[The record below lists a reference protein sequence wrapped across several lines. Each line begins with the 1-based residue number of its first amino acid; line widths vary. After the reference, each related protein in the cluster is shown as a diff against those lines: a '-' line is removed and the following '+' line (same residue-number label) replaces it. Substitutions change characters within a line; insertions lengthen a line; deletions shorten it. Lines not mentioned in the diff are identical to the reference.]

1 VAAAYRQGMIDES
14 KIAERFAGL
23 GPELNERQRRLW
35 AASEARSHGRGGI
48 VAVSRATGISED
60 TIGRGIKELA
70 SGARLDRGRVRRP
83 GAGRRSLTESDPEL
97 LGALEALVDPDTRG
111 DPESP
116 LRWCSKS
123 LGKIAGALV
132 AAGHQVSD
140 RSAGKLLRGL
150 GFRLHAN
157 QKTWEGKDHPDRDAQ
172 FRHINETARAA
183 LEAGEPTISVDAKK
197 RELVGDFKAVGREY
211 EPTGRPVE
219 VRCHDFKD
227 KDLGHAIPYG
237 VLDLQANEGMVSVGI
252 TNDTS
257 AFAVN
262 SIRAWWQHLGRKRYP
277 KAKTLT
283 ITADGGGS
291 NSSRARLWKV
301 ELQRLVNELGIPI
314 RVCHFPPGTSKWNKI
329 EHRLFSYV
337 SLNWRGRPLE
347 SLQVIID
354 LIGATTTSTGL
365 KVYARLD
372 PGKYEKGIK
381 VTDAELAAV
390 NIVRDEFHPDWN
402 YTIYPTTTPAVIL
415 SCALSRTSAA
425 EATQR
430 KLGCRV

>member
-1 VAAAYRQGMIDES
+1 MIDES
-14 KIAERFAGL
+14 KIAERFAGV
-23 GPELNERQRRLW
+23 GPELNERQRRVW
-35 AASEARSHGRGGI
+35 AASEARALGYGGI
-48 VAVSRATGISED
+48 AAVARATGISED
-60 TIGRGIKELA
+60 TVGRGLKELA
-70 SGARLDRGRVRRP
+70 AGVRLEAGQVRRR
-83 GAGRRSLTESDPEL
+83 GAGRPALTVTDSTL
-97 LGALEALVDPDTRG
+97 LEDLERLVDPDTRG

-157 QKTWEGKDHPDRDAQ
+157 QKTREGKDHPDRDAQ
-172 FRHINETARAA
+172 FRHISETARAA
-183 LEAGEPTISVDAKK
+183 LEAGEPVISVDAKK

-227 KDLGHAIPYG
+227 KDRGHAIPYG
-237 VLDLQANEGMVSVGI
+237 VYDQKANEGMVSVGV

-262 SIRAWWQHLGRKRYP
+262 SIRAWWQHLGHKRYP
-277 KAKTLT
+277 KAEILT

-291 NSSRARLWKV
+291 NSSRTRLWKT
-301 ELQRLVNELGIPI
+301 ELQKLANELQLAI

-329 EHRLFSYV
+329 EHRMFSFV

-347 SLQVIID
+347 TLQVIID

-372 PGKYEKGIK
+372 PGHYEKGIK
-381 VTDAELAAV
+381 VTDAQLAAV
-390 NIVRDEFHPDWN
+390 NLVGDEFHPDWN
-402 YTIYPTTTPAVIL
+402 YTIHPTPPTAVID
-415 SCALSRTSAA
+415 S
-425 EATQR
+425 
-430 KLGCRV
+430 

>member
-1 VAAAYRQGMIDES
+1 MIDES

-23 GPELNERQRRLW
+23 GPELNERQRRFW
-35 AASEARSHGRGGI
+35 AASEARACGRGGI
-48 VAVSRATGISED
+48 AAVSRATGISED
-60 TIGRGIKELA
+60 TVQRGIKELRE
-70 SGARLDRGRVRRP
+70 GVRLEAGQVRRR
-83 GAGRRSLTESDPEL
+83 GAGRPRLTESDPTL
-97 LGALEALVDPDTRG
+97 LEDLKRLVDPDTRG

-123 LGKIAGALV
+123 LQNIAGALM
-132 AAGHQVSD
+132 AAGHQISD
-140 RSAGKLLRGL
+140 RSSGKLMRGL

-157 QKTWEGKDHPDRDAQ
+157 HKTREGKQHPDRDAQ
-172 FRHINETARAA
+172 FRHINQTTRAA
-183 LEAGEPTISVDAKK
+183 LAGGEPTISVDAKK

-211 EPTGRPVE
+211 EPSGRPVE

-237 VLDLQANEGMVSVGI
+237 VLDLKANEGFMSVGV

-262 SIRAWWQHLGRKRYP
+262 SIRAWWQHLGRERYP
-277 KAKTLT
+277 EATCLT

-291 NSSRARLWKV
+291 NSSRTRLWKV
-301 ELQRLVNELGIPI
+301 ELQKLANELGFAI

-329 EHRLFSYV
+329 EHRLFSFV

-354 LIGATTTSTGL
+354 LIGSTTTSTGL

-372 PGKYEKGIK
+372 PGQYEKPIK
-381 VTDAELAAV
+381 VTDAEIAAV
-390 NIVRDEFHPDWN
+390 NIVRDDFHPDWN
-402 YTIYPTTTPAVIL
+402 YTINPQQTT
-415 SCALSRTSAA
+415 ALINS
-425 EATQR
+425 
-430 KLGCRV
+430 

>member
-1 VAAAYRQGMIDES
+1 MIDES
-14 KIAERFAGL
+14 KIAERYAGV

-35 AASEARSHGRGGI
+35 AASEARALGYGGI
-48 VAVSRATGISED
+48 AAVSRATGISED
-60 TIGRGIKELA
+60 TVGRGLKELA
-70 SGARLDRGRVRRP
+70 AGARLDAGQVRRR
-83 GAGRRSLTESDPEL
+83 GAGRPALTTSDPTL
-97 LGALEALVDPDTRG
+97 LDDLKRLVDPDTRG

-132 AAGHQVSD
+132 EAGHQVSD

-157 QKTWEGKDHPDRDAQ
+157 QKTREGKDHPDRDAQ

-183 LEAGEPTISVDAKK
+183 LEAGEPVISVDAKK
-197 RELVGDFKAVGREY
+197 RELVGDYKAVGREY

-237 VLDLQANEGMVSVGI
+237 VYDLKANEGMVSVGV

-257 AFAVN
+257 AFAVS
-262 SIRAWWQHLGRKRYP
+262 SIRAWWQHLGHGRYP
-277 KAKTLT
+277 KATTLT

-291 NSSRARLWKV
+291 NSSRTRLWKV
-301 ELQRLVNELGIPI
+301 ELQKLADEIGIPI
-314 RVCHFPPGTSKWNKI
+314 RVCHFPPGTSKWNKV

-354 LIGATTTSTGL
+354 LIASTTTSTGL

-372 PGKYEKGIK
+372 PGEYEKGIK
-381 VTDAELAAV
+381 VSDADLAAV

-402 YTIYPTTTPAVIL
+402 YTIHPSTTDPLIL
-415 SCALSRTSAA
+415 S
-425 EATQR
+425 
-430 KLGCRV
+430 

>member
-1 VAAAYRQGMIDES
+1 VVAYREGMIDES
-14 KIAERFAGL
+14 KIAERYRAL

-48 VAVSRATGISED
+48 AAVVRATGISKN
-60 TIGRGIKELA
+60 TVVRGIAEVRA
-70 SGARLDRGRVRRP
+70 GTRLDAERVRRP
-83 GAGRRSLTESDPEL
+83 GAGRPRLTESDPGL
-97 LGALEALVDPDTRG
+97 VAALEALVDPETRG

-123 LGKIAGALV
+123 LQKIASALV
-132 AAGHQVSD
+132 DAGHQISD

-157 QKTWEGKDHPDRDAQ
+157 SKTREGKDHPDRDAQ
-172 FRHINETARAA
+172 FVHINETVRSA
-183 LEAGEPTISVDAKK
+183 LGAGEPTISVDAKK
-197 RELVGDFKAVGREY
+197 RELVGDFKAVGREW

-237 VLDLQANEGMVSVGI
+237 VYDIEANEGLVSVGV

-277 KAKTLT
+277 NAQTLT

-291 NSSRARLWKV
+291 NSSRTRLWKT
-301 ELQRLVNELGIPI
+301 ELQTLVNEIGIPI

-329 EHRLFSYV
+329 EHRMFSYV

-354 LIGATTTSTGL
+354 LIAATTTSTGL
-365 KVYARLD
+365 KIYARHD
-372 PGKYEKGIK
+372 PGEYEKGIK
-381 VTDAELAAV
+381 VTDAELASV

-402 YTIYPTTTPAVIL
+402 YTIHPIPKDPLIL
-415 SCALSRTSAA
+415 S
-425 EATQR
+425 
-430 KLGCRV
+430 